1 MNFIWDLVDPVE
13 LTNYVRAFEIEMT
26 RADASFMLERFLPNR
41 STNEL
46 EFTVRKGAMND
57 VDVATYRAWDTPAP
71 MTDRPGTSR
80 IAGELGPI
88 SRQIPL
94 SEEERLRRDSLLRNT
109 NDPIVD
115 AIYADAERMLRA
127 VAARIELARGDLIDD
142 GKVTINENG
151 LILQADWGRAAGS
164 SPTAAV
170 EWDVAATSLPITN
183 LLDWVEDYVDLNGFE
198 PSEVLISRRSFG
210 WLALADEV
218 RNYAASGGTIPTRL
232 NAEAISA
239 VFAAEGLPPFR
250 IYDGQFRV
258 NGVRTRVLNRN
269 KVYLMPPSGSSF
281 GETRYGVTAEAI
293 VMQSRGMITD
303 AMAPGIVAL
312 VHANDHPVQTFTLA
326 TAVALPISPNPDYV
340 FDCLVSTNA

>member
-13 LTNYVRAFEIEMT
+13 LTNYVRAFEIEMN
-26 RADASFMLERFLPNR
+26 RADAAFMLDRYLPNR
-41 STNEL
+41 TTNEL
-46 EFTVRKGAMND
+46 EFSVRRGGMND
-57 VDVATYRAWDTPAP
+57 VDVAVYRAWDTPAP

-94 SEEERLRRDSLLRNT
+94 GEEERLRRDSLLRNT

-115 AIYADAERMLRA
+115 GIYADAERMLRA

-142 GKVTINENG
+142 GRVNINENG
-151 LILQADWGRAAGS
+151 LQLVADWGRSAGA
-164 SPTAAV
+164 SPTAAIQ
-170 EWDVAATSLPITN
+170 WDLPATAVPLSN

-198 PSEVLISRRSFG
+198 PAEVLIARAMFG
-210 WLALADEV
+210 RLALTDEI
-218 RNYAASGGTIPTRL
+218 RNYAASGGTVPTRL
-232 NAEAISA
+232 NAEAVAA

-258 NGVRTRVLNRN
+258 NGVRTRVLNEN
-269 KVYLMPPSGSSF
+269 KVYLMPPASASF
-281 GETRYGVTAEAI
+281 GETRFGVTAEAI
-293 VMQSRGMITD
+293 VMQSRGMITET
-303 AMAPGIVAL
+303 MAPGIVAL

-326 TAVALPISPNPDYV
+326 TAVALPITPNPDYV
-340 FDCLVSTNA
+340 FDCLVNT